1 MEKPTAIQ
9 EVHLL
14 PHLGG
19 SVSLLGY
26 GCSWLLRVGA
36 SFEPHRAPGRKE
48 SRIPSLHLF
57 TQLSTSCC
65 IKGAIA
71 FKIFHCSICCLKKKV
86 SRKIHVH
93 VPMHSDF
100 RDVKT
105 WTSVYMKW
113 VDSLWVTR
121 VPVQRALPPRRRRH
135 LLTPTN
141 RPPSPP
147 FLHSPSTVRG
157 ICCGLFVS
165 CHCIF
170 LLLQGRKL
178 HHLRSSLHGRNSST
192 QFCLALHEIKTVNL
206 KSLLF
211 WQGLA
216 LETTLT
222 FDKKKKNPFYIRNEI
237 LDFFPLFEPFL

>member
-1 MEKPTAIQ
+1 M
-9 EVHLL
+9 
-14 PHLGG
+14 
-19 SVSLLGY
+19 
-26 GCSWLLRVGA
+26 
-36 SFEPHRAPGRKE
+36 
-48 SRIPSLHLF
+48 
-57 TQLSTSCC
+57 
-65 IKGAIA
+65 
-71 FKIFHCSICCLKKKV
+71 

-93 VPMHSDF
+93 VLMHSDF

-105 WTSVYMKW
+105 WTPVYMKW
-113 VDSLWVTR
+113 VDSLCVTR

-141 RPPSPP
+141 LPPSPP
-147 FLHSPSTVRG
+147 FLHSPSTVRV
-157 ICCGLFVS
+157 CCGLFVS

-178 HHLRSSLHGRNSST
+178 HHLGSPFHGWNSST
-192 QFCLALHEIKTVNL
+192 QFCLALHETKTVNL

-222 FDKKKKNPFYIRNEI
+222 FDKKKKILFYIRNEI
-237 LDFFPLFEPFL
+237 LDFFPFLNHFYRNP